1 MVSYPDKR
9 NTRIIA
15 VNFFKFSFLPFSFF
29 SGIFEGRF
37 VDPEYNKN
45 VVTKVN
51 LASFGHLNFGLEI
64 PIFSGYRPD
73 SL

>member
-9 NTRIIA
+9 NTRIFT
-15 VNFFKFSFLPFSFF
+15 VNFFKFSFLAFYFF

-45 VVTKVN
+45 VITWVI
-51 LASFGHLNFGLEI
+51 LASFGHLNFRFGNSYFFFRI
-64 PIFSGYRPD
+64 QT
-73 SL
+73 